1 MTIEITERSI
11 GIWQCAVPGGDWL
24 AHLGRDEQ
32 GFLILDYRFRWYR
45 DDNVWD
51 SQDIKRWYRVK
62 AKLVSEPVEE
72 MIDLTRKM
80 WEGLASLYPSED
92 RAAWEILRGGRTVEE
107 FTDLLT
113 SMAGTHTQH
122 IPAKESPLGPSL

>member
-32 GFLILDYRFRWYR
+32 GLLVLDYRFRWYR
-45 DDNVWD
+45 DGKVWD
-51 SQDIKRWYRVK
+51 SQDTKNWYRVK
-62 AKLVSEPVEE
+62 AKAASEPVEE
-72 MIDLTRKM
+72 LIDLIRKM
-80 WEGLASLYPSED
+80 WEGLTSLCSAE
-92 RAAWEILRGGRTVEE
+92 RAAGWEILRGGRTVEE

-122 IPAKESPLGPSL
+122 LPAKDAPLGPSL